1 MFLCGRDASA
11 RPHSAVQ
18 EAERLP
24 PTPDEASASAH
35 LPLSAIPRTR
45 SPSRRPHDASD
56 PAAYLQLLD
65 ALTRLVTQLLD
76 VHNLSP
82 SLRFSAGE
90 SVDVNAA
97 EWWKQVQT
105 QSIALVQRQ
114 EATKE
119 ANGDAEQTAGRRLW
133 PLTARAQETT
143 PEQQLRPLW
152 TLSETFEDLPEDVME
167 DNAADFFVQA
177 LYLIMKT
184 LERVNRLE
192 QVDAGVETETLVK
205 ILASVDEGV
214 AFAASELLQRWAPRS
229 QKMVV
234 DSADKLARLMGVAV
248 VNALL
253 QPRNIGSRHTFHEHA
268 LLPSL
273 PLRAFL
279 GAKQW
284 KCSVCERMSQ
294 TVGSDGARAACVYRC
309 AACNFNLC
317 RECFTRIPNAAGSR
331 PNSPLMGMTKPA
343 TDRFFALIVPKL
355 KRKTGAVVIRQIA
368 QELRRRVLELYP
380 HNFQAAAGITQLFY
394 ELLASDKSAGIA
406 LVLSPP
412 ASLPASGRSA
422 VAWFPL
428 FMRTWTMS
436 LSTLLGPFLR
446 ASTMLDDTRELDA
459 AIRAAHHGSTVADG
473 LRAQWTSG
481 YAEFRET
488 LQNIMLTL
496 LADSQHPLVAD
507 ATLCW
512 LALTLMTADPRRRLN
527 YDAHE
532 RLDGFLVNVT
542 TMLLA
547 YTLPL
552 LEKAQHDPS
561 YIDTRY
567 HQSVEPVRVYASK
580 DFPEVPLH
588 YSRSTQDTGAK
599 ENAASAEIS
608 AIKSCDESFIAK
620 YNSRRVRKVQQADG
634 DVEVEEASYTYY
646 PHLSCHEGVVCDR
659 CEFPNL
665 HGVRYK
671 CAFCEDM
678 DFCSDCFEIFRSHQ
692 VATDSSSESES
703 EAMLHSPDHVFIRI
717 ESPIPVFA
725 VKHFQPLPAE
735 WLTSCKQ
742 RDDTSRTKDC
752 VDEGLDV
759 PNMQCADC
767 GDALG
772 NSGSPDD
779 VFYKCANC
787 FSARVVCAGCLER
800 EEKLSNGNPNEMH
813 APGHVYFVVTDP
825 WRCQLPVPWENVVRK
840 LHFRRLL
847 HPPALIP
854 RLRFPRDT
862 EVFYVTLKY
871 LHFGPLATLS
881 RWLSMAK
888 ELHELQAFCACDE
901 ERLELE
907 GQRQR
912 RGRRRQNGSER
923 RSLKPSVHY
932 KASKAR
938 LEEIRVKCMK
948 MELHLLASSNVAEWL
963 VFYARTCRWLLHTA
977 STVPPDS
984 TPGAVSQ
991 DPFTEPLSHFSSTFS
1006 GFPEH
1011 FFFDLCDVVY
1021 LLGLEKLEYRDLV
1034 AELKNSTQD
1043 AADSEGIDEVTEVV
1057 EPLLI
1062 MLTQIVVAPKF
1073 TKNPHLRVEALRSLS
1088 TLLTF
1093 VSKGQQAQHRQGHRR
1108 MEESLFKRHRLLTR
1122 WLIPGLLQF
1131 HCDMDRYN
1139 ASNNG
1144 LAFTSAA
1151 TSGDHMLW
1159 GFLPTRVS
1167 VTMLLRYLW
1176 QLPSQRQSL
1185 LQMLSMP
1192 DDTPQPSL
1200 SAEPSN
1206 GSTQQ
1211 LTGLVSGLWSD
1222 IAKLFDEAKNKIT
1235 TLRQI
1240 HDLIED
1246 SLDGGAVVL
1255 PFRRDML
1262 DGYVAINAKQLRLT
1276 MRLLLEALELT
1287 SWFVSLV
1294 SGESS
1299 FHSRSLAAPATALR
1313 HVLLQPLVVEQAA
1326 RTVSFLAASL
1336 ANAHEEQEWAFSL
1349 PLAEDGKLLLAHL
1362 IVLVVR
1368 YAGHSALKA
1377 SGSSASS
1384 SFCSPSSFWKIV
1396 RSSGDFM
1403 ERRVGDLDTHVRW
1416 ELNALCTRIES
1427 EVYLG
1432 STSFDDVD
1440 DVEEVRAAAEDVGH
1454 ELDEDEALALL
1465 EKQATST
1472 PSSADGTVVAKKR
1485 LGKRFIATLAK
1496 DGRFDFRLFV
1506 GGCRF
1511 LRPNRKQDSSGS
1523 DGGAGSSD
1531 EEAEDM
1537 EDGYLYLDDSWVQQF
1552 VCAMQEADEMIHVQE
1567 AMEACLGDIPDQY
1580 LDPLL
1585 STLMTDPV
1593 RLPSGNI
1600 VDRAVIARHLL
1611 ASSQQGGSTGRDPF
1625 TREPLTMAMV
1635 EPCDALRSEIQMY
1648 LRTKMRH
1655 FRKTAR
1661 EDVLATW
1668 GLGWDVLFDS
1678 SSETEADSEDGAE
1691 GSSNAANSSTP
1702 Q

>member
-1 MFLCGRDASA
+1 MFLCGRDTSA

-152 TLSETFEDLPEDVME
+152 TL
-167 DNAADFFVQA
+167 
-177 LYLIMKT
+177 
-184 LERVNRLE
+184 E

-253 QPRNIGSRHTFHEHA
+253 QPRNIGSRHTFHDHA

-394 ELLASDKSAGIA
+394 ELLASDK
-406 LVLSPP
+406 
-412 ASLPASGRSA
+412 
-422 VAWFPL
+422 
-428 FMRTWTMS
+428 T
-436 LSTLLGPFLR
+436 
-446 ASTMLDDTRELDA
+446 
-459 AIRAAHHGSTVADG
+459 
-473 LRAQWTSG
+473 
-481 YAEFRET
+481 
-488 LQNIMLTL
+488 
-496 LADSQHPLVAD
+496 
-507 ATLCW
+507 
-512 LALTLMTADPRRRLN
+512 DPRRRLN

-567 HQSVEPVRVYASK
+567 HQSVEPVRVYAS
-580 DFPEVPLH
+580 
-588 YSRSTQDTGAK
+588 AK

-703 EAMLHSPDHVFIRI
+703 EAMLHNPDHVFIRI

-725 VKHFQPLPAE
+725 VKHFQPLP
-735 WLTSCKQ
+735 
-742 RDDTSRTKDC
+742 
-752 VDEGLDV
+752 
-759 PNMQCADC
+759 
-767 GDALG
+767 
-772 NSGSPDD
+772 
-779 VFYKCANC
+779 
-787 FSARVVCAGCLER
+787 
-800 EEKLSNGNPNEMH
+800 
-813 APGHVYFVVTDP
+813 
-825 WRCQLPVPWENVVRK
+825 LPVPWETVVRK

-938 LEEIRVKCMK
+938 LEEIRVK
-948 MELHLLASSNVAEWL
+948 S
-963 VFYARTCRWLLHTA
+963 

-1088 TLLTF
+1088 TLLT
-1093 VSKGQQAQHRQGHRR
+1093 
-1108 MEESLFKRHRLLTR
+1108 
-1122 WLIPGLLQF
+1122 
-1131 HCDMDRYN
+1131 
-1139 ASNNG
+1139 NNG

-1211 LTGLVSGLWSD
+1211 LTGL
-1222 IAKLFDEAKNKIT
+1222 
-1235 TLRQI
+1235 I

-1362 IVLVVR
+1362 IVLVR
-1368 YAGHSALKA
+1368 AESLR
-1377 SGSSASS
+1377 
-1384 SFCSPSSFWKIV
+1384 FICIV
-1396 RSSGDFM
+1396 KLLFAIIVLEDR
-1403 ERRVGDLDTHVRW
+1403 
-1416 ELNALCTRIES
+1416 
-1427 EVYLG
+1427 

-1537 EDGYLYLDDSWVQQF
+1537 EDGYLYLDDSW
-1552 VCAMQEADEMIHVQE
+1552 EADEMIHVQE

-1585 STLMTDPV
+1585 STLMMDPV

>member
-1 MFLCGRDASA
+1 MFVCAREALGGSESAHALPESSNTPIAISQCASPALPLPMAPMGPQDAS
-11 RPHSAVQ
+11 
-18 EAERLP
+18 
-24 PTPDEASASAH
+24 
-35 LPLSAIPRTR
+35 
-45 SPSRRPHDASD
+45 
-56 PAAYLQLLD
+56 AYLQLLD
-65 ALTRLVTQLLD
+65 ALTRLVAQLLD
-76 VHNLSP
+76 VHTLSP

-90 SVDVNAA
+90 TVGVDAA
-97 EWWKQVQT
+97 EWWEEVQK

-114 EATKE
+114 EA
-119 ANGDAEQTAGRRLW
+119 
-133 PLTARAQETT
+133 AQETHRDTEEPTFRSLWLLSPRTQDKT
-143 PEQQLRPLW
+143 PEQEARPVNSSLW
-152 TLSETFEDLPEDVME
+152 TGETFEELPEHVPT
-167 DNAADFFVQA
+167 ADFFVQA
-177 LYLIMKT
+177 LYLVMRA
-184 LERVNRLE
+184 LERATRRQQGRIEEDTVL
-192 QVDAGVETETLVK
+192 GETLVDA
-205 ILASVDEGV
+205 LASVDAALG
-214 AFAASELLQRWAPRS
+214 FAAAELLQLWAPVS
-229 QKMVV
+229 HKTVV
-234 DSADKLARLMGVAV
+234 DSTEKLAKLMSVAV

-253 QPRNIGSRHTFHEHA
+253 QPRNVGTRHTFHEHI
-268 LLPSL
+268 LLPSM

-284 KCSVCERMSQ
+284 KCSVCERVSQ
-294 TVGSDGARAACVYRC
+294 ATGNDAPCVYRC
-309 AACNFNLC
+309 TACNFNLC
-317 RECFTRIPNAAGSR
+317 RECFTRIPNVTKSPAS
-331 PNSPLMGMTKPA
+331 SPLEEMTKL
-343 TDRFFALIVPKL
+343 TSDRFFALVVPQL
-355 KRKTGAVVIRQIA
+355 RHKTGAVVVRQLA

-380 HNFQAAAGITQLFY
+380 HNFQGAAEFAQLFHR
-394 ELLASDKSAGIA
+394 LFASDKSAAIA
-406 LVLSPP
+406 LVTCPP
-412 ASLPASGRSA
+412 ASVPSSGRPACS
-422 VAWFPL
+422 WFPL

-446 ASTMLDDTRELDA
+446 ASTMLDETHELDA
-459 AIRAAHHGSTVADG
+459 AVRAANHGSAMADC

-488 LQNIMLTL
+488 LQNIMRTL
-496 LADSQHPLVAD
+496 LAEDQHPLVVD

-512 LALTLMTADPRRRLN
+512 LALALMTADPRRRLN

-547 YTLPL
+547 QTLPVL
-552 LEKAQHDPS
+552 DKAQHDPS
-561 YIDTRY
+561 QIDASY

-588 YSRSTQDTGAK
+588 YSRSTQDTRNENSGGVEVSEIKTRDEGAI
-599 ENAASAEIS
+599 AE
-608 AIKSCDESFIAK
+608 
-620 YNSRRVRKVQQADG
+620 YNTRRKLERDD
-634 DVEVEEASYTYY
+634 DVEEVPSTYY
-646 PHLSCHEGVVCDR
+646 PRLSCHEGVVCDQ

-671 CAFCEDM
+671 CAFCGDM
-678 DFCSDCFEIFRSHQ
+678 DLCSDCFEIFRSHQ
-692 VATDSSSESES
+692 AAPDSASESES
-703 EAMLHSPDHVFIRI
+703 ETILHSPDHVFLRI

-725 VKHFQPLPAE
+725 LKHFQPLPVECLSSNKSSAVME
-735 WLTSCKQ
+735 EGF
-742 RDDTSRTKDC
+742 DFSRIH
-752 VDEGLDV
+752 
-759 PNMQCADC
+759 CADC
-767 GDALG
+767 GDAVG
-772 NSGSPDD
+772 TSGQPDE

-787 FSARVVCAGCLER
+787 FSTRVVCATCLSR
-800 EEKLSNGNPNEMH
+800 EEKLSDGNPNEMH
-813 APGHVYFVVTDP
+813 APGHVYFVITDP
-825 WRCQLPVPWENVVRK
+825 WRRHLSIPWDNVLGK

-854 RLRFPRDT
+854 RRRFPRDT
-862 EVFYVTLKY
+862 ELFYITLKY

-881 RWLSMAK
+881 RWLSMMK
-888 ELHELQAFCACDE
+888 ELQELQAFCACDE
-901 ERLELE
+901 ERLES
-907 GQRQR
+907 QRQR
-912 RGRRRQNGSER
+912 RNRRQNGQTR
-923 RSLKPSVHY
+923 KPSVHY

-938 LEEIRVKCMK
+938 LEDIRVKCGK
-948 MELHLLASSNVAEWL
+948 TELHLLAGANVAEWL

-977 STVPPDS
+977 SAVHESGS
-984 TPGAVSQ
+984 TPQ
-991 DPFTEPLSHFSSTFS
+991 DPFTEPISHFSSMFS

-1021 LLGLEKLEYRDLV
+1021 LLGLERLEYRDLV
-1034 AELKNSTQD
+1034 SELKRTRHDCD
-1043 AADSEGIDEVTEVV
+1043 AVDEVSEVV
-1057 EPLLI
+1057 EPLLV

-1073 TKNPHLRVEALRSLS
+1073 TKNPHLRVEALRSLT

-1093 VSKGQQAQHRQGHRR
+1093 VSKGQQVQYRPGYQR
-1108 MEESLFKRHRLLTR
+1108 MESLFQSHKLLSQ

-1131 HCDMDRYN
+1131 HFDLDRYN

-1144 LAFTSAA
+1144 LAFTSAVS
-1151 TSGDHMLW
+1151 SGDHMLW
-1159 GFLPTRVS
+1159 GFLPTRLS

-1176 QLPSQRQSL
+1176 QLPSPRQSL
-1185 LQMLSMP
+1185 LHMLS
-1192 DDTPQPSL
+1192 TPETLQTSL
-1200 SAEPSN
+1200 SAEPSTD
-1206 GSTQQ
+1206 STQQ

-1222 IAKLFDEAKNKIT
+1222 IAKLFDEANNKIT

-1246 SLDGGAVVL
+1246 SLDGSVVVL

-1287 SWFVSLV
+1287 SWFASIV
-1294 SGESS
+1294 SGERS
-1299 FHSRSLAAPATALR
+1299 FRSRSLSDPVAALR
-1313 HVLLQPLVVEQAA
+1313 QVLLQPLVVEQAA
-1326 RTVSFLAASL
+1326 RTLSFLVASL
-1336 ANAHEEQEWAFSL
+1336 ANAHEEKEWKFSL
-1349 PLAEDGKLLLAHL
+1349 PLVDDGKLLLAHL

-1368 YAGHSALKA
+1368 YAGHSAMK
-1377 SGSSASS
+1377 SGSSV
-1384 SFCSPSSFWKIV
+1384 CWPSSFWKIV
-1396 RSSGDFM
+1396 RSGGDIM
-1403 ERRVGDLDTHVRW
+1403 ARRVGDLDTHVRW
-1416 ELNALCTRIES
+1416 GLNALCTRIES
-1427 EVYLG
+1427 ESYLG
-1432 STSFDDVD
+1432 SSLDD
-1440 DVEEVRAAAEDVGH
+1440 DVEEIREAGH

-1465 EKQATST
+1465 EKQAVST
-1472 PSSADGTVVAKKR
+1472 PVSVVDTAAKKR
-1485 LGKRFIATLAK
+1485 LGKRFIAALAK

-1511 LRPNRKQDSSGS
+1511 LRPQRKQDE
-1523 DGGAGSSD
+1523 SSD
-1531 EEAEDM
+1531 DADERAEVEE
-1537 EDGYLYLDDSWVQQF
+1537 GYLYLDDSWVQQF
-1552 VCAMQEADEMIHVQE
+1552 VRAMQEADEMIHVQE

-1625 TREPLTMAMV
+1625 TREPLTLAMV

-1678 SSETEADSEDGAE
+1678 SSETEADSEDGAD
-1691 GSSNAANSSTP
+1691 GVNNAT

>member
-1 MFLCGRDASA
+1 MFLCARDASA
-11 RPHSAVQ
+11 RAADA
-18 EAERLP
+18 AEGAHAPPPPPDDASSDPPRALPPFRLP
-24 PTPDEASASAH
+24 Q
-35 LPLSAIPRTR
+35 
-45 SPSRRPHDASD
+45 DASD

-65 ALTRLVTQLLD
+65 ALTRLVARLLG
-76 VHNLSP
+76 VHTLSRA
-82 SLRFSAGE
+82 LRFSAGE
-90 SVDVNAA
+90 TVAVDAA
-97 EWWKQVQT
+97 EWWREVQA
-105 QSIALVQRQ
+105 QSIAHVQRR
-114 EATKE
+114 EAAHGTRR
-119 ANGDAEQTAGRRLW
+119 DAAEPAGRRLW
-133 PLTARAQETT
+133 PLTPRTQEAT
-143 PEQQLRPLW
+143 PEQEPRALDAGLL
-152 TLSETFEDLPEDVME
+152 TSSETFEELPEVLWKDH
-167 DNAADFFVQA
+167 AADFFAQA
-177 LYLIMKT
+177 LYLVLGAMERATRRQQGRIEEDTVLGEALVGT
-184 LERVNRLE
+184 LAS
-192 QVDAGVETETLVK
+192 VDAGV
-205 ILASVDEGV
+205 AS
-214 AFAASELLQRWAPRS
+214 AAAQLLQRWAPVS
-229 QKMVV
+229 QKTAV
-234 DSADKLARLMGVAV
+234 DSAEKLSKLMGVAV

-253 QPRNIGSRHTFHEHA
+253 QPRNVGTRHAFHEHA
-268 LLPSL
+268 LLQSL

-284 KCSVCERMSQ
+284 RCSVCERVSQ
-294 TVGSDGARAACVYRC
+294 TTGSDAARATCVYRC

-317 RECFTRIPNAAGSR
+317 RECFTRIPNTTGSR
-331 PNSPLMGMTKPA
+331 AISPLDDTTKLT
-343 TDRFFALIVPKL
+343 TDRFFALVVPRL
-355 KRKTGAVVIRQIA
+355 KHKTGAVAVRQIA

-380 HNFQAAAGITQLFY
+380 HNFQGAAEFAQLFHK
-394 ELLASDKSAGIA
+394 LLTSDKSAAVA
-406 LVLSPP
+406 LVMSPP
-412 ASLPASGRSA
+412 ARPVPSSGRPA

-436 LSTLLGPFLR
+436 LSTLFGPFLR
-446 ASTMLDDTRELDA
+446 ASTMLEETYELDA
-459 AIRAAHHGSTVADG
+459 AVRAANHGSAVADC

-481 YAEFRET
+481 YGELRET
-488 LQNIMLTL
+488 LQALMRTL
-496 LADSQHPLVAD
+496 LADDQDLVVVD

-512 LALTLMTADPRRRLN
+512 LALALMTADPRRRLN

-547 YTLPL
+547 YTLPVL
-552 LEKAQHDPS
+552 DKAQHDPRL
-561 YIDTRY
+561 IDASY

-588 YSRSTQDTGAK
+588 YARSTQDARANESVAGAEDLEMK
-599 ENAASAEIS
+599 ARDQNSVAEYS
-608 AIKSCDESFIAK
+608 T
-620 YNSRRVRKVQQADG
+620 RRIQKQQG
-634 DVEVEEASYTYY
+634 DQEVEELPSTFY
-646 PHLSCHEGVVCDR
+646 PRLSCHEGVVCDQ
-659 CEFPNL
+659 CEFANL

-671 CAFCEDM
+671 CAFCGDM
-678 DFCSDCFEIFRSHQ
+678 DLCSDCFEIFRSHQ
-692 VATDSSSESES
+692 AATDSASESES
-703 EAMLHSPDHVFIRI
+703 ETILHSPDHVFLRI

-725 VKHFQPLPAE
+725 LKHFQPLPVE
-735 WLTSCKQ
+735 CLTNGKQ
-742 RDDTSRTKDC
+742 KGDSSNAIEC
-752 VDEGLDV
+752 MGEGFDV
-759 PNMQCADC
+759 SSIHCADC
-767 GDALG
+767 GDTLG
-772 NSGSPDD
+772 TSGQPDD

-787 FSARVVCAGCLER
+787 LSTRVVCAACLER
-800 EEKLSNGNPNEMH
+800 EEKLSNGNPNDMH

-825 WRCQLPVPWENVVRK
+825 WRRHLSIPWDNVLRK

-854 RLRFPRDT
+854 RRRFPRDT
-862 EVFYVTLKY
+862 ELFYITLKY

-881 RWLSMAK
+881 RWLSMMK
-888 ELHELQAFCACDE
+888 EVQELQAFCACDE
-901 ERLELE
+901 ERFELE
-907 GQRQR
+907 SQRQR
-912 RGRRRQNGSER
+912 RSRRRQNGSQR
-923 RSLKPSVHY
+923 QTLKQSVHY
-932 KASKAR
+932 RASKAR
-938 LEEIRVKCMK
+938 LEDIRVKCVK

-963 VFYARTCRWLLHTA
+963 VFYARACRWLLHGA
-977 STVPPDS
+977 STPPTDSGSESVP
-984 TPGAVSQ
+984 Q
-991 DPFTEPLSHFSSTFS
+991 DPFAEPLSQFSSMFS

-1021 LLGLEKLEYRDLV
+1021 LLGLERLEYRDLV
-1034 AELKNSTQD
+1034 SELKKTRHD
-1043 AADSEGIDEVTEVV
+1043 ADGNGEVDEVTEIV
-1057 EPLLI
+1057 EPLLV

-1073 TKNPHLRVEALRSLS
+1073 TKNPHLRVEALRSLT

-1093 VSKGQQAQHRQGHRR
+1093 VSKGQQVQHRPGHQR
-1108 MEESLFKRHRLLTR
+1108 MESLFKCHRLLSQ
-1122 WLIPGLLQF
+1122 WLIPGLMQF
-1131 HCDMDRYN
+1131 HSDMDRYN

-1144 LAFTSAA
+1144 LAFTSAVS
-1151 TSGDHMLW
+1151 SGDHMLW

-1167 VTMLLRYLW
+1167 VTLLLRYLW

-1185 LQMLSMP
+1185 LHMLNTP
-1192 DDTPQPSL
+1192 DATETLQTSL

-1222 IAKLFDEAKNKIT
+1222 IAKLFDEANNKIT

-1246 SLDGGAVVL
+1246 SLDGSVVVL

-1287 SWFVSLV
+1287 SWFASIV

-1299 FHSRSLAAPATALR
+1299 FRSRSLSAPAAALR
-1313 HVLLQPLVVEQAA
+1313 HVLLQPLVIEQAA
-1326 RTVSFLAASL
+1326 RTLSFLVGSL
-1336 ANAHEEQEWAFSL
+1336 ANAYEEQEWEFSL
-1349 PLAEDGKLLLAHL
+1349 SLVDDGKLMLAQL

-1368 YAGHSALKA
+1368 YAGHSTVKS
-1377 SGSSASS
+1377 SGSSSS
-1384 SFCSPSSFWKIV
+1384 SICSPSSFWKII
-1396 RSSGDFM
+1396 RSGGDIM

-1416 ELNALCTRIES
+1416 GLNALCTRIES
-1427 EVYLG
+1427 ESYLG
-1432 STSFDDVD
+1432 STSLDDDD
-1440 DVEEVRAAAEDVGH
+1440 DVEEVLAVAEEAGR
-1454 ELDEDEALALL
+1454 EIDEDEALAVL
-1465 EKQATST
+1465 EKQAVST
-1472 PSSADGTVVAKKR
+1472 TASVVDASAARKR

-1511 LRPNRKQDSSGS
+1511 LRPHRKQD
-1523 DGGAGSSD
+1523 GSSD
-1531 EEAEDM
+1531 DDSDKEAEDV
-1537 EDGYLYLDDSWVQQF
+1537 EEGYLYLDESWVQQF
-1552 VCAMQEADEMIHVQE
+1552 VRAMQEADEMIHVQE

-1600 VDRAVIARHLL
+1600 LDRDVIARHLL

-1635 EPCDALRSEIQMY
+1635 EPCDALRSEIQVY

-1668 GLGWDVLFDS
+1668 GIGWDVLFDS

-1691 GSSNAANSSTP
+1691 GGANATLPSAS